1 MGYMSKTKKDEFQAN
16 LDEKLKELDKNAESK
31 IQAAQYAEIENLD
44 NIRKN
49 DNSAFDNQQVMVD
62 RDE

>member
-1 MGYMSKTKKDEFQAN
+1 MSKTKKNKIEAN
-16 LDEKLKELDKNAESK
+16 LDEKLKELEKNAESK
-31 IQAAQYAEIENLD
+31 IQAAQYTEIENLD